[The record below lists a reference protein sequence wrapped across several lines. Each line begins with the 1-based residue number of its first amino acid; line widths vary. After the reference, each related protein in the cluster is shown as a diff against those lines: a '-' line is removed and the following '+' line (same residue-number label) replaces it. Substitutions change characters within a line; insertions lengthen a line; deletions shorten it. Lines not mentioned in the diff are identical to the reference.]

1 MRNPVSQ
8 TRFHSVYPRT
18 KAKIKRTCDTLGI
31 VDEGRKRVLWI
42 VAGIL
47 AARKLA
53 QIERPCPAMECCIS
67 DAISMAEKIMQ
78 RIDAKW
84 PTETHARS

>member
-1 MRNPVSQ
+1 M
-8 TRFHSVYPRT
+8 
-18 KAKIKRTCDTLGI
+18 
-31 VDEGRKRVLWI
+31 WI

-53 QIERPCPAMECCIS
+53 QIERPCPALECCIADS
-67 DAISMAEKIMQ
+67 ISMAEKIMQ

-84 PTETHARS
+84 PRT